1 MSTPN
6 IQIYSTPTC
15 GFCKQAKEFLAENN
29 VPFVDYNVAADAEK
43 RNELVEKSG
52 QMGVP
57 VIDVDGQILIGY
69 DRATLAKLVGIEA

>member
-1 MSTPN
+1 MSTLK
-6 IQIYSTPTC
+6 IEIYSTPTC
-15 GFCKQAKEFLAENN
+15 GFCKQAKEFLTENN
-29 VPFVDYNVAADAEK
+29 IPFVDYNVATDAEK

-57 VIDVDGQILIGY
+57 VIDVDGQIMVGY